1 MSGCAFICR
10 RNIPVL
16 SQIFLP
22 TLYNTCIQKWAKY
35 VRRVFF
41 LLPDKTEEIYRN
53 MFQHLVECCTDLQLI
68 LNISCLH
75 LDFEHATHN
84 AARAKWPGIDIKG
97 CQFLLSQ
104 SWWRKVQ
111 SLGLAA
117 EYKNLESDVGN
128 WIQSFFSLSYKC
140 TWIPTMLRTVLRSTY
155 LHVLLTWKKHMNSQ
169 ITFYRIT

>member
-84 AARAKWPGIDIKG
+84 AA
-97 CQFLLSQ
+97 
-104 SWWRKVQ
+104 
-111 SLGLAA
+111 
-117 EYKNLESDVGN
+117 
-128 WIQSFFSLSYKC
+128 
-140 TWIPTMLRTVLRSTY
+140 
-155 LHVLLTWKKHMNSQ
+155 
-169 ITFYRIT
+169 

>member
-1 MSGCAFICR
+1 MLQWYWSGQSSVSRDVICSKTQDH
-10 RNIPVL
+10 L
-16 SQIFLP
+16 SNVCVRCFDFRSGRAY
-22 TLYNTCIQKWAKY
+22 TLFDIVQCSTGHRCIDS
-35 VRRVFF
+35 V
-41 LLPDKTEEIYRN
+41 
-53 MFQHLVECCTDLQLI
+53 LI

-84 AARAKWPGIDIKG
+84 AAWTIWPGIDIKG

-117 EYKNLESDVGN
+117 EYKNPESDVGN
-128 WIQSFFSLSYKC
+128 WIKSFFSLSYKC

>member
-16 SQIFLP
+16 SQICLP
-22 TLYNTCIQKWAKY
+22 TLYNTCIQKWA
-35 VRRVFF
+35 VCAVFFF
-41 LLPDKTEEIYRN
+41 LLPDKTEETYRN
-53 MFQHLVECCTDLQLI
+53 MFQHLVECCTYLQLI

-84 AARAKWPGIDIKG
+84 AARAIWPGIDIKG
-97 CQFLLSQ
+97 CQFDHSQ

-117 EYKNLESDVGN
+117 EYINPQSDDDN
-128 WIQSFFSLSYKC
+128 WIKSFFG
-140 TWIPTMLRTVLRSTY
+140 LRKMACKEHYHPQFKPSCKYTCKQFYSFILPVLPVDY
-155 LHVLLTWKKHMNSQ
+155 FH
-169 ITFYRIT
+169 